1 MNSEEAGVIR
11 LLSYT
16 ELFGFPLRES
26 EIVTYFFG
34 DCLPE
39 RTSLKTSLSKLVAGG
54 TLCYDIPSGFYFF
67 PGGFPL
73 IRQRQEREEVSRAI
87 LSKAVRIAKFLSLL
101 PSVKLIGVTGSLSC
115 LNSSAKDDIDLM
127 VITAHK
133 RLWLTRLV
141 VFSFLKLL
149 RLKKESGK
157 PRASQAV
164 CINVWMDEKDLV
176 IGAENQDLV
185 VAYDLARVKVL
196 FDKEEIYSKMI
207 SLNLWVGAFLPVYV
221 AEFPGRKS
229 VVSQTSKT
237 SRTRWAALLD
247 RFEDFVYRAQLR
259 VIKRNF
265 PGNPHIQESATRLWQ
280 HPSDTRGKILT
291 RYGENL
297 NRRLS

>member
-1 MNSEEAGVIR
+1 MNREENGIIR

-39 RTSLKTSLSKLVAGG
+39 RGSFRRVLAKLVAQK
-54 TLCYDIPSGFYFF
+54 TLCYDTPSGFYFF

-73 IRQRQEREEVSRAI
+73 VRQRQEREEVSRVV
-87 LSKAVRIAKFLSLL
+87 LSKAVRVAKFLSLL

-133 RLWLTRLV
+133 KLWLTRFV

-157 PRASQAV
+157 SRDSQAV
-164 CINVWMDEKDLV
+164 CINVWMDEEDLV
-176 IGAENQDLV
+176 IGAKNQDLV

-196 FDKEEIYSKMI
+196 VDKEEIYSKMI
-207 SLNLWVGAFLPVYV
+207 LLNLWIADFLPMYV
-221 AEFPGRKS
+221 AGFPRVK
-229 VVSQTSKT
+229 VPVNQTKKT
-237 SRTRWAALLD
+237 YHPLRLALLD
-247 RFEDFVYRAQLR
+247 RLEEFAYRVQLK

-265 PGNPHIQESATRLWQ
+265 PANPHVQESATRLWQ
-280 HPSDTRGKILT
+280 HPSATRGKILI

-297 NRRLS
+297 SRRLS